1 MNKKKEKVAAEDSGV
16 RKVEFRPFPEDDPAV
31 PARRERAP
39 AFEGVQLKLN
49 AQLGKIRIKVRD
61 FINLEEGSLI
71 ELNRPADE
79 SVALLANDAPFARGE
94 VVVINE
100 RFGVRIIS
108 FQHEE
113 QG

>member
-1 MNKKKEKVAAEDSGV
+1 MNKKEGKAAGEGSGIQ
-16 RKVEFRPFPEDDPAV
+16 RVEFRPFSRDDPAV
-31 PARRERAP
+31 LARRERAP
-39 AFEGVQLKLN
+39 AFDRVRLKLN
-49 AQLGKIRIKVRD
+49 AQLGKIRVKVRD
-61 FINLEEGSLI
+61 FINLKEGSLI

-79 SVALLANDAPFARGE
+79 SVVLLANDAPFARGE